1 MKVTNDKTQL
11 IVSVSISDSSDIEDF
26 GLGDDHLREAMSE
39 FALYILSSGMNLAY
53 GGDLRND
60 GFTEL
65 LIELQSRYRQYSEPP
80 RLARVTSYF
89 AWPVHICIPIGELKR
104 LYSKFG
110 RQIQFIL
117 LDSEGGRMSID
128 ARQEIIPWKPS
139 QDEWTNGLTKMRDIM
154 CNETDARILIG
165 GRVEGYKGRMPGIA
179 EEALLSF
186 QKKQALYILGG
197 YGGCARNIVK
207 KIGIVDLVEKVSSD
221 WAGQEQFENFTAN
234 DLNNG
239 LSLEENQVLAQ
250 TPFIDQ
256 AVALVLHGLRQLQSK
271 TLT

>member
-1 MKVTNDKTQL
+1 MKVINNNTQL
-11 IVSVSISDSSDIEDF
+11 IVAISISNSSDIEEF

-39 FALYILSSGMNLAY
+39 FALYILSAGMNLAY

-60 GFTEL
+60 EFTEL
-65 LIELQSRYRQYSEPP
+65 LIELQSRYRHYSEPACS
-80 RLARVTSYF
+80 ARVTSYF
-89 AWPVHICIPIGELKR
+89 AWPVHICIPVDDLKQ
-104 LYSKFG
+104 LYSKYG
-110 RQIQFIL
+110 RQIQFVL
-117 LDSEGGRMSID
+117 LDSEGERMSID
-128 ARQEIIPWKPS
+128 ARQDILPWNPNK
-139 QDEWTNGLTKMRDIM
+139 DEWTSGLTKMRDVV

-197 YGGCARNIVK
+197 YGGCARDIVK
-207 KIGIVDLVEKVSSD
+207 KIELLDSVEEVSSD
-221 WAGQEQFENFTAN
+221 WAGQENFKNFTAI

-256 AVALVLHGLRQLQSK
+256 AVALVLHGLHQLQIK
-271 TLT
+271 KIR